1 MKLQRNLTHLFILGL
16 ATAWGLFLD
25 YNHHWLRGYYI
36 KGEAI
41 HIQGV
46 IYTCRFHYSPSP
58 LFVLLVLIPAI
69 VLLAL
74 YLHFRK
80 PALWRGGVELGI
92 TTLTVLLVPLVN
104 PWWAFKALIL
114 VSIGTGL
121 IAGRGKAEKALLSTE
136 GFVYGFLVLYLILG
150 ELAVSC

>member
-1 MKLQRNLTHLFILGL
+1 MKPSRPILHVL
-16 ATAWGLFLD
+16 IALMATSWGLFLA
-25 YNHHWLRGYYI
+25 YNHRWLRGYYI

-41 HIQGV
+41 YIQGV

-58 LFVLLVLIPAI
+58 LFVLLILIPAI

>member
-1 MKLQRNLTHLFILGL
+1 MKPSRPILHVL
-16 ATAWGLFLD
+16 IALMATSWGLFLA
-25 YNHHWLRGYYI
+25 YNHRWLRGYYI

-80 PALWRGGVELGI
+80 PALWRAGMEIGLISMVAL
-92 TTLTVLLVPLVN
+92 VVPLVN
-104 PWWAFKALIL
+104 PWWAFWALII
-114 VSIGTGL
+114 VSIGAGL
-121 IAGRGKAEKALLSTE
+121 IAGRDKAEKALLSIE
-136 GFVYGFLVLYLILG
+136 GFIYGFLVLYLILG
-150 ELAVSC
+150 AFAVSC

>member
-1 MKLQRNLTHLFILGL
+1 MKPSRPILHVL
-16 ATAWGLFLD
+16 IALMATSWGLLLA
-25 YNHHWLRGYYI
+25 YNMRGLEDYYI
-36 KGEAI
+36 WS
-41 HIQGV
+41 GV
-46 IYTCRFHYSPSP
+46 VRYGGGIFTCWREYSPS
-58 LFVLLVLIPAI
+58 LIFTLLVLIPAI

-104 PWWAFKALIL
+104 PWWAFWALIL

-121 IAGRGKAEKALLSTE
+121 IAGRGKAEKALLSTV